1 MLCFERMFILN
12 GGVIKKQMIMGVMSI
27 LLICMCAI
35 SISWGQVQ
43 VPIVDTIHIVLKN
56 SGFMGNINCIEQAQ
70 EAVIWHIRTPR
81 VLVGLLT
88 GAALGVSGAV
98 MQGIF
103 SNPLADPGI
112 VGVSGG
118 ASFGAVLAVALGLSV
133 QSLYFMPIFALGGAL
148 LAVGI
153 ALILAM
159 RKGKIPVMV
168 LLLAG
173 ITVSMFMGALTSGIL
188 TFINEHSLREFLF
201 WTIGGLDYRRWE
213 HVSLAII
220 PITVGIISLCLM
232 ARHINIMVLGE
243 EEARALGL
251 PVAKLRIILLF
262 IVTLTT
268 ATAVCVSGSIGFVG
282 LVVPHIMRILLGPDH
297 RILLPASAIAGALF
311 LVSCDLIGRM
321 ILPSGEIRV
330 GIITA
335 LFGAPYFLYLLRR
348 MEKGVLR

>member
-1 MLCFERMFILN
+1 MFI
-12 GGVIKKQMIMGVMSI
+12 VIMSI
-27 LLICMCAI
+27 LLLGVCAI
-35 SISWGQVQ
+35 SISWGQVK
-43 VPIVDTIHIVLKN
+43 VPIADTISIVGKN
-56 SGFMGNINCIEQAQ
+56 IGISNILNDFEQAQ
-70 EAVIWHIRTPR
+70 EAVIWHIRIPR
-81 VLVGLLT
+81 VLVGVLT

-112 VGVSGG
+112 IGVSGG
-118 ASFGAVLAVALGLSV
+118 ASLGAVLAVSLGLSA
-133 QSLYFMPIFALGGAL
+133 QSLYYMPLFALGGAM

-153 ALILAM
+153 ALVLAM

-173 ITVSMFMGALTSGIL
+173 ITVSMFMGALTSGVL
-188 TFINEHSLREFLF
+188 TFMNEHSLREFLF
-201 WTIGGLDYRRWE
+201 WTVGGLDYRRWE
-213 HVSLAII
+213 HVSLAIG
-220 PITVGIISLCLM
+220 PIAIGAILLCMM

-243 EEARALGL
+243 EEARSLGV

-282 LVVPHIMRILLGPDH
+282 LMVPHIMRLLLGPDH

-311 LVSCDLIGRM
+311 VVSCDLIGRM
-321 ILPSGEIRV
+321 ILPTGEVRV

-335 LFGAPYFLYLLRR
+335 LFGAPYFLYLLHR
-348 MEKGVLR
+348 MQKGVLR

>member
-1 MLCFERMFILN
+1 MFIVN
-12 GGVIKKQMIMGVMSI
+12 SNVIKKKLIMGAMISALISI
-27 LLICMCAI
+27 CII

-43 VPIVDTIHIVLKN
+43 VPLVDTISILLKN
-56 SGFMGNINCIEQAQ
+56 IGIANHMGDIEQAQ
-70 EAVIWHIRTPR
+70 EAVIWHIRMPR
-81 VLVGLLT
+81 VLVGVLT

-112 VGVSGG
+112 IGVSGG
-118 ASFGAVLAVALGLSV
+118 AAFGAVLAVALGLSA
-133 QSLYFMPIFALGGAL
+133 QSLYFMPFFALGGAV

-153 ALILAM
+153 ALLLST
-159 RKGKIPVMV
+159 RKGKIPIMV

-173 ITVSMFMGALTSGIL
+173 ITVSMFMGALTSGVL
-188 TFINEHSLREFLF
+188 TFMNEHSLREFLF

-213 HVSLAII
+213 HVALAVG
-220 PITVGIISLCLM
+220 PITVGGTFLCMM

-243 EEARALGL
+243 EEARALGV
-251 PVAKLRIILLF
+251 PVAKLRMILLL

-282 LVVPHIMRILLGPDH
+282 LIVPHIMRLLLGPDH

-311 LVSCDLIGRM
+311 LVSCDLVGRM
-321 ILPSGEIRV
+321 ILPVGEIRV

-335 LFGAPYFLYLLRR
+335 LLGAPYFLYLLHR

>member
-1 MLCFERMFILN
+1 MLIKDGSFIKQRMI
-12 GGVIKKQMIMGVMSI
+12 ISMMCI
-27 LLICMCAI
+27 LLISICII

-43 VPIVDTIHIVLKN
+43 VPLTDTISIVLKHIGITDN
-56 SGFMGNINCIEQAQ
+56 FHGAEQAQ
-70 EAVIWHIRTPR
+70 EAVIWHIRLPR
-81 VLVGLLT
+81 VLVGMLA

-112 VGVSGG
+112 IGVSGG
-118 ASFGAVLAVALGLSV
+118 ASFGAVLAVALGLSA
-133 QSLYFMPIFALGGAL
+133 QSLYYMPFFALGGAL

-153 ALILAM
+153 ALVLSM
-159 RKGKIPVMV
+159 RKGKIPIMV

-173 ITVSMFMGALTSGIL
+173 ITVSMFMGALTSGVL
-188 TFINEHSLREFLF
+188 TFMNENSIREFLF
-201 WTIGGLDYRRWE
+201 WTVGGLDYRRWE
-213 HVSLAII
+213 HVSLAVG
-220 PITVGIISLCLM
+220 PITIGTIFLCMM

-243 EEARALGL
+243 EEARSLGV
-251 PVAKLRIILLF
+251 PVARLRIILLF

-268 ATAVCVSGSIGFVG
+268 ATAVCVSGAIGFVG
-282 LVVPHIMRILLGPDH
+282 LIVPHIMRLLLGPDH
-297 RILLPASAIAGALF
+297 RTLLPASAIGGALF

-321 ILPSGEIRV
+321 ILPVGEVRV

-335 LFGAPYFLYLLRR
+335 LLGAPYFLYLLHR